1 MPHFSVRAGGGELQ
15 AQGTAGV
22 WQDGKGRTLGSNAL
36 GWETGEQFDG
46 RSVIGQ
52 PWAMDLGP
60 KHDGTLHLVHCET
73 QRQTPV
79 YSFMEYKPDFR

>member
-46 RSVIGQ
+46 R
-52 PWAMDLGP
+52 
-60 KHDGTLHLVHCET
+60 
-73 QRQTPV
+73 
-79 YSFMEYKPDFR
+79 